1 MFKKIFILFA
11 FIISLI
17 APVYALSD
25 DIEVNHKNGIYVFR
39 VPLKKYK
46 NKIKPY
52 VAPKLTTAS
61 DVFHN
66 KDLNFKLVVNGGF
79 FDPKNGAPVSE
90 VTIDKKE
97 VQSLFANEDL
107 VKNLDNQGRV
117 EQVIN
122 RSELRILE
130 TYNKKPFFDITNHF
144 AIPNVNSSIR
154 HSIQAGPMILP
165 DLRMEEESFIK
176 YDGNKTIDLA
186 ADVLKRR
193 ERTIIG
199 LKDGFM
205 SNGYMYIII
214 FTSNHKVSL
223 PEVKEYCKKLHL
235 DKALAMDGG
244 ASTSINYKDIE
255 IYSSRDN
262 TRRVKS
268 FLVIE
273 N

>member
-1 MFKKIFILFA
+1 MFKKIFILLA
-11 FIISLI
+11 FIMSVIT
-17 APVYALSD
+17 PVYAFSN
-25 DIEVNHKNGIYVFR
+25 DIEVQKDNGVYIFK

-61 DVFHN
+61 DVFHD

-97 VQSLFANEDL
+97 VQSLFTNEEL

-122 RSELRILE
+122 RSEFRVLE
-130 TYNKKPFFDITNHF
+130 NYNKKPFFDITTHF
-144 AIPNVNSSIR
+144 AIPSVNSSIR
-154 HSIQAGPMILP
+154 HSLQAGPMILP

-176 YDGNKTIDLA
+176 YDGKKTIDLA

-199 LKDGFM
+199 LKDGFLN
-205 SNGYMYIII
+205 NGFMYIII
-214 FTSNHKVSL
+214 FTSTHKASL

-255 IYSSRDN
+255 IYSSHDN